1 MPKPLTVPGV
11 ETQSDSDSSLS
22 LIPCVLSVP
31 GWLMVKITLSDC
43 WLPLSPH
50 GPKYP
55 YSLNVQVLSSCE
67 ILIMVLTV
75 LQIPLWLD
83 FGLVSQS
90 SWSSCFLCW
99 PCWPR
104 QEPHTKSKSGL
115 LRGSVKLHGKL
126 VKWKQCPGLG
136 LLPAGGEK
144 LLMDSLLDPG
154 TFGWDHLRPGTLLPA
169 STSQV
174 SPYEPEFLGPFL
186 GS

>member
-90 SWSSCFLCW
+90 SWSSCFCADLADQDRS
-99 PCWPR
+99 PTPR
-104 QEPHTKSKSGL
+104 VSLGCSEGL
-115 LRGSVKLHGKL
+115 LSSMGNWWNGNSVRAWGCFQRVEKSCLWIRCWTQAPLGGTTFVL
-126 VKWKQCPGLG
+126 VLCF
-136 LLPAGGEK
+136 LLPLPK
-144 LLMDSLLDPG
+144 CPLMNLSSLVL
-154 TFGWDHLRPGTLLPA
+154 
-169 STSQV
+169 S
-174 SPYEPEFLGPFL
+174 
-186 GS
+186 